1 MLFSRLRLFKQ
12 IVGIVLRRINRENE
26 LTVFVGPS
34 PGLFDFKAVVGS
46 GMWLVQRSAM
56 KFPRNAAAYSCRVLP
71 RVATRGSR
79 QKRETL

>member
-34 PGLFDFKAVVGS
+34 PGCS
-46 GMWLVQRSAM
+46 
-56 KFPRNAAAYSCRVLP
+56 
-71 RVATRGSR
+71 TSR
-79 QKRETL
+79 L